1 MSRSAKLST
10 LYMGMRLDIL
20 GRFRR
25 FRTRM
30 SGGLTAI
37 EEVSDDELR
46 EKQDIWY
53 FTADT
58 QENIGIPTSAFW
70 ARPPSSSENT

>member
-1 MSRSAKLST
+1 MSRSSKLST

-37 EEVSDDELR
+37 EEVSDDELW

-58 QENIGIPTSAFW
+58 QENIGIPTS
-70 ARPPSSSENT
+70 